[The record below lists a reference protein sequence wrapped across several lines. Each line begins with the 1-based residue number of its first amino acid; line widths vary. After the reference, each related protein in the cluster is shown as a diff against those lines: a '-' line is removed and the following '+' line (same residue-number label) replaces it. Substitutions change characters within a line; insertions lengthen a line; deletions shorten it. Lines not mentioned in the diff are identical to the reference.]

1 MEKYLKLARITA
13 WPAFSL
19 TFVIPFAVGASKDTS
34 WPRALIG
41 FAALLLFAGFAFA
54 LNFYADRDTDRYH
67 DGVQKDF
74 NLRQQP
80 MVTGE
85 VTEQECKVF
94 CIVTLLVT
102 IALGF
107 LVSNLFGLFVVL
119 ACLAGGILYSHPR
132 IRLKAKPVGDIL
144 CISLL
149 GILAPSSGYILGL
162 GVRPTL
168 LMMLFWFLVTATG
181 YMATVVSDYEFDAKA
196 KLRTSAVFFGQGGL
210 LKAMVVGSLF
220 SAVVSYFIFRSDFYP
235 TGTRYFAVFAVA
247 VLIVFTVVVWRSLK
261 PPRMHVPVVSSRKPW
276 VFAAQG
282 IILPGIISL
291 LFLSYAFLKIFNPE
305 ALPFDPFLVL

>member
-1 MEKYLKLARITA
+1 
-13 WPAFSL
+13 
-19 TFVIPFAVGASKDTS
+19 
-34 WPRALIG
+34 LIG

-149 GILAPSSGYILGL
+149 GILAPSSGYILGI

-196 KLRTSAVFFGQGGL
+196 KLKTSAVFFGQGGL

-220 SAVVSYFIFRSDFYP
+220 SALVSYFIFRSDFYP
-235 TGTRYFAVFAVA
+235 TSTRYFAVFAVA

-291 LFLSYAFLKIFNPE
+291 LFLSYAFLKIFNP
-305 ALPFDPFLVL
+305 

>member
-1 MEKYLKLARITA
+1 MVKYLKLARITA

-149 GILAPSSGYILGL
+149 GILAPSSGYILGI

-168 LMMLFWFLVTATG
+168 LMMLLWFLVTATG

-196 KLRTSAVFFGQGGL
+196 KLKTSAVFFGQGGL

-235 TGTRYFAVFAVA
+235 TSTRYFAVFAVA

-291 LFLSYAFLKIFNPE
+291 LFLSYAFLKIFNP
-305 ALPFDPFLVL
+305 